1 MYKKYIIPLPSYG
14 MWGSR
19 KTSWDS
25 PANNK
30 KILVLIYLIHVSTYT
45 WACSLYVY
53 TTISMVYQVH
63 QFVCKVEDFREVSLD
78 VFDQEL
84 EQSRL
89 VVAVFG
95 ARQLKMEFG
104 NKH

>member
-1 MYKKYIIPLPSYG
+1 
-14 MWGSR
+14 
-19 KTSWDS
+19 
-25 PANNK
+25 
-30 KILVLIYLIHVSTYT
+30 
-45 WACSLYVY
+45 
-53 TTISMVYQVH
+53 MVYQVH